1 MWASLLEKAYAKLQ
15 GSYAC
20 IIGGDPLHALEA
32 LTGYPTSRLDRKFNL
47 AVDNEEAAASLF
59 LDLLRYDEAG
69 YLVTVGTPSPDP
81 DDEEGTKEL
90 EAKYDELRSWEQTA
104 LALHARTEVHVS
116 RETVRRWVR
125 AEQEATA
132 A

>member
-1 MWASLLEKAYAKLQ
+1 MPTRPNVH
-15 GSYAC
+15 
-20 IIGGDPLHALEA
+20 PLAQLAQE
-32 LTGYPTSRLDRKFNL
+32 RL
-47 AVDNEEAAASLF
+47 
-59 LDLLRYDEAG
+59 
-69 YLVTVGTPSPDP
+69 GTQPLIPW
-81 DDEEGTKEL
+81 L